1 MSENAEL
8 WCWPDEHSQYV
19 TLTNWLKA
27 HDVEYNENMSIEE
40 LRQLYIKKEIGEL

>member
-8 WCWPDEHSQYV
+8 WCWPDEYSQYV

-27 HDVEYNENMSIEE
+27 HDVEYDENMSIEE

>member
-8 WCWPDEHSQYV
+8 WTWPDEHSQYV

-27 HDVEYNENMSIEE
+27 HEVEYDEDMSIEE